1 MLWVVQC
8 EELLITKLINSSVFH
23 LDIFIYVVGNMI
35 VCCINS
41 KTYFVLEQITN
52 TLKDLFNVARSE
64 EFFSFT
70 TLAFGIFCVSCHPP
84 VKWAPSLP
92 A

>member
-23 LDIFIYVVGNMI
+23 LDIFIYIVGNMI

-64 EFFSFT
+64 NFFPLLHWPLVSFV
-70 TLAFGIFCVSCHPP
+70 FHVIH
-84 VKWAPSLP
+84 W
-92 A
+92 